1 MKLRKIY
8 NLSIVCWLMAAL
20 LTSCFDDKGNYD
32 YQNIN
37 EVTIEGID
45 RTKVYELF
53 SYESTLTINPVVKST
68 VGDEKNYDYT
78 WKIIPKN
85 AESEEGDQEK
95 YVVSKEKNLVYPV
108 NLDDGD
114 YIGFFEVKDLSNGV
128 TWIEDFYLKVKSK
141 GSEGWII
148 ACKQDGKTRLDLI
161 TKESSGKNV
170 LFPDLW
176 NGLDF
181 DMGEPKRL
189 FYLAGMEAEFMFP
202 LLVTDKSTYSIMGN
216 DFHVGEDTDMK
227 WYFGLSDGTIDMTAS
242 VIEQYSTTW
251 LSNWWVI
258 NSKGEIYSTEAS
270 TAAFFSYPIN
280 KLNGKE
286 EFEAAPFIGVSYTYN
301 DTDEDYNYN
310 YAMVFYDK
318 TNRQFLSKYGANN
331 YPDVMKCS
339 GTQIFDVKTGR
350 DMVFMDSHV
359 VIDGL
364 QVAVLKDPQ
373 TQDFYL
379 YGFTLG
385 FGKIEQNFYGK
396 IGGPVS
402 EAIAFALHPTY
413 NTLFYATK
421 NKVYRVSLSEPST
434 EVKEVLSFDGEDIV
448 TLKFNKI
455 LSWGS
460 SATSYMSMLLV
471 GTNKVASEN
480 ENPGVFRLYE
490 VPSLISGSLSLNEE
504 IEGLGEIVDI
514 VYKENASN

>member
-108 NLDDGD
+108 TLDDGY

-128 TWIEDFYLKVKSK
+128 TWIEDFYLHVKSK

-176 NGLDF
+176 NSLDF

-258 NSKGEIYSTEAS
+258 NSKGEI
-270 TAAFFSYPIN
+270 
-280 KLNGKE
+280 LGKHT
-286 EFEAAPFIGVSYTYN
+286 GL
-301 DTDEDYNYN
+301 YNYTIGQRKGLGIS
-310 YAMVFYDK
+310 Y
-318 TNRQFLSKYGANN
+318 SK
-331 YPDVMKCS
+331 PL
-339 GTQIFDVKTGR
+339 F
-350 DMVFMDSHV
+350 
-359 VIDGL
+359 
-364 QVAVLKDPQ
+364 VL
-373 TQDFYL
+373 
-379 YGFTLG
+379 G
-385 FGKIEQNFYGK
+385 
-396 IGGPVS
+396 
-402 EAIAFALHPTY
+402 
-413 NTLFYATK
+413 
-421 NKVYRVSLSEPST
+421 
-434 EVKEVLSFDGEDIV
+434 
-448 TLKFNKI
+448 FNKI
-455 LSWGS
+455 RNEVIVGEEEELYKKEMTVTDINLLLIDEIKDWMPVQVKARYS
-460 SATSYMSMLLV
+460 S
-471 GTNKVASEN
+471 KVADAKIRQEGN
-480 ENPGVFRLYE
+480 CIKVVFDEPQRAITPGQSAVFY
-490 VPSLISGSLSLNEE
+490 VG
-504 IEGLGEIVDI
+504 DI
-514 VYKENASN
+514 VLGGGKIV